1 MSSLDEPNDTGSS
14 NGAGDTPIEK
24 MSRLAL
30 EARVREL
37 ERENAQLKL
46 DIECLNIHVKRDAEL
61 FHSIA
66 VEGIP
71 VDQHE
76 MAELKANSKSL
87 SQLLAELQKPEPP
100 K

>member
-1 MSSLDEPNDTGSS
+1 LDEPS
-14 NGAGDTPIEK
+14 GAGGGSGSDDTPIEK

-46 DIECLNIHVKRDAEL
+46 DIEALNIHVKRDTQI
-61 FHSIA
+61 FHAIA
-66 VEGIP
+66 VSGIP
-71 VDQHE
+71 VDRQE
-76 MAELKANSKSL
+76 MEELKANGKSL
-87 SQLLAELQKPEPP
+87 SQLLAELEQPERN

>member
-1 MSSLDEPNDTGSS
+1 MSNLDEPND
-14 NGAGDTPIEK
+14 GAGSGGSDDTPIDK

-46 DIECLNIHVKRDAEL
+46 DIEALNIHVKRDAQL
-61 FHSIA
+61 FHAIA
-66 VEGIP
+66 VSGIP
-71 VDQHE
+71 VDQRE
-76 MAELKANSKSL
+76 MDELKANSKSL
-87 SQLLAELQKPEPP
+87 SQLLAELEQPERN